1 LPDTDEGVGSRAK
14 TRWPQASCRPSARGG
29 QVRQVLV
36 ISLALLVAM
45 AVGATTPAL
54 ADPGVIKDVFIEDFQ
69 GSLPLDDPTFSE
81 CLGYEGQILRTATA
95 STT

>member
-1 LPDTDEGVGSRAK
+1 
-14 TRWPQASCRPSARGG
+14 
-29 QVRQVLV
+29 
-36 ISLALLVAM
+36 M